1 MGWGGER
8 LCQTRLIPRSPDGD
22 NKVWFQL
29 GMCRKL
35 AFCPCQVIGRT
46 VTIRLILSTKVLQI
60 LEEKETQEYC
70 KGECMAKGYLGIG
83 IGGVV
88 D

>member
-1 MGWGGER
+1 MG
-8 LCQTRLIPRSPDGD
+8 LSQTRPIPRSPDGD

-29 GMCRKL
+29 LGICRKL
-35 AFCPCQVIGRT
+35 AFCPRLVIGRI
-46 VTIRLILSTKVLQI
+46 VTIRLILSTKVLQM
-60 LEEKETQEYC
+60 LEVKETQEYC

>member
-1 MGWGGER
+1 MDKLWRFTSSVDSFE
-8 LCQTRLIPRSPDGD
+8 LKDIEAALSEIQVT
-22 NKVWFQL
+22 L
-29 GMCRKL
+29 GREKEC
-35 AFCPCQVIGRT
+35 FIEHQE
-46 VTIRLILSTKVLQI
+46 I